1 MFHNK
6 KDLDK
11 IKELEYEV
19 ERLKDNLE
27 RHKDRIREINLEK
40 DEAQRG
46 YEHGIQDLIRDH
58 TATTNGLKQTHRLEL
73 AQRDFDMKHFKDEQL
88 KKAEEIVVE
97 FKQELAVLRKEND
110 MMEKAV
116 NINGDIVD
124 IKDVLNKI
132 IDKLPTINLTSL
144 GGGTSNGTTKE

>member
-19 ERLKDNLE
+19 ERLKDTIE
-27 RHKDRIREINLEK
+27 RYKDRIKEIDLENAK
-40 DEAQRG
+40 FRRK
-46 YEHGIQDLIRDH
+46 QDQDMEDTTRDH
-58 TATTNGLKQTHRLEL
+58 AASIQGLKQTHRLEL

-116 NINGDIVD
+116 NINSDIVD